1 MSDEN
6 VRNEVTVAPFES
18 KDVRVIWRDE
28 APWFCA
34 KDICTI
40 LQIKNSQDTRR
51 KLDDDEVCSVV
62 LNHAANGSKTLFVSE
77 PGLYHLI
84 LSARKNELV
93 APFHRWVTHD
103 VLPTIRRTGAY
114 AMLGTEA
121 AEYIKCKDAE
131 ARHQF
136 GVLKFAIAQMMYNDG
151 WRPEEIIAAVAPAT
165 MELAKGIALNYDA
178 ARWEAGEYPAATSQR
193 LGDNWQK
200 YRQFKAPTRMELIAA
215 KGGFLN

>member
-1 MSDEN
+1 M
-6 VRNEVTVAPFES
+6 
-18 KDVRVIWRDE
+18 
-28 APWFCA
+28 
-34 KDICTI
+34 
-40 LQIKNSQDTRR
+40 
-51 KLDDDEVCSVV
+51 LDDEDVVCIDFVY
-62 LNHAANGSKTLFVSE
+62 GGKTRKNNFVSE
-77 PGLYHLI
+77 SGLYTLI
-84 LSARKNELV
+84 MRSNSALAK
-93 APFHRWVTHD
+93 PFQRWVTHD

-114 AMLGTEA
+114 AMPGTEA

-151 WRPEEIIAAVAPAT
+151 WRPEEIIAAVSPAAL
-165 MELAKGIALNYDA
+165 ELAKGIALNYDA